1 MSDQVQAGV
10 QHGNVRGILARRW
23 FAVAASLV
31 FAFGWLL
38 IPGIGWPIGA
48 VLVLWS
54 SSWTAAEKS
63 SALTIPLVA
72 AALVGSGA
80 GLVFGLHAVPSSS
93 MTIWTAVCAGL
104 LAGGVT
110 SVVLGVRLCAGA
122 LRRPAASG
130 DRSLSGAA
138 PAPRAHD
145 VS

>member
-1 MSDQVQAGV
+1 MTDQVRAGV
-10 QHGNVRGILARRW
+10 QHGEGRGILARRW
-23 FAVAASLV
+23 FALAASLV

-38 IPGIGWPIGA
+38 IPGAGWPIGA

-54 SSWTAAEKS
+54 SAWTGAEKR
-63 SALTIPLVA
+63 SALAIPLVA
-72 AALVGSGA
+72 AALVGSGV

-93 MTIWTAVCAGL
+93 MTTWTALSAGV

-110 SVVLGVRLCAGA
+110 SVVLGVRLCARA